1 MSMSASSTSS
11 QTTASLVTLKAH
23 DVWFFRNSKPFGSGA
38 ATSALAETTK
48 LPMPSVVFGAA
59 RTALGETLEGD
70 WSHYYDGSLAGA
82 VKRQR
87 LGPPEIDPS
96 DGSAW
101 PASAVRLSGVLPARW
116 FGDWTRAEPLFPV
129 PMFVT
134 VRKAATFETSSDASD
149 NVRLAQPSDHDV
161 IGFVGDDQ
169 GLRPVLTPITSRD
182 TLESPFVGK
191 PATGWLQRDDF
202 VALACGQS
210 PHGDLTERL
219 IDESEFAETETRV
232 GIARDNHRRTVQQG
246 LLYQIQVDRWR
257 TLSQSDNAPGYGLMA
272 RVENADADELAT
284 SSAWRLG
291 GESRWAWA
299 AVARDDSEQPWLNA
313 KERSLILDAIRAH
326 RRWWMT
332 LASPAVFDYGWRPSW
347 IQIRPG
353 ENRSSLEAIW
363 PNDADGTPLGQLVG
377 LLLKAPQTQSG
388 WDIAHKRP
396 KRICRMAPI
405 GAVWFFEF
413 NDAMSDQV
421 VESAL
426 TVLDRHLQGRCIADR
441 QAHAGYGLAFVG
453 AWSGS
458 SARSTN

>member
-1 MSMSASSTSS
+1 MSMSMFSTSS

-48 LPMPSVVFGAA
+48 LPMPSVVFGAV

-70 WSHYYDGSLAGA
+70 WRDYRDGTPAGA
-82 VKRQR
+82 NKRQR

-96 DGSAW
+96 DGSTW

-116 FGDWTRAEPLFPV
+116 SGDWTKAEPLFPV

-134 VRKAATFETSSDASD
+134 VRKATSLEASSDDAETF
-149 NVRLAQPSDHDV
+149 RLARPSDLNSVGFAGHDS
-161 IGFVGDDQ
+161 
-169 GLRPVLTPITSRD
+169 GLKPVLAPTTIRD
-182 TLESPFVGK
+182 TPESPFVGK
-191 PATGWLQRDDF
+191 PAAGWLRRDDF
-202 VALACGQS
+202 VTLACGQT
-210 PHGDLTERL
+210 PQGDLTERL
-219 IDESEFAETETRV
+219 IDESEFAEVETRL
-232 GIARDNHRRTVQQG
+232 GIARDNQRRTVQQG
-246 LLYQIQVDRWR
+246 MLYQIQVDRWR
-257 TLSQSDNAPGYGLMA
+257 TISQGDNAPGYGLMA

-299 AVARDDSEQPWLNA
+299 AAGRDDSDQPWLDAN
-313 KERSLILDAIRAH
+313 ERGAILDAIRTH
-326 RRWWMT
+326 RCWWMT
-332 LASPAVFDYGWRPSW
+332 LASPAVFESGWRPSW
-347 IQIRPG
+347 VRPG
-353 ENRSSLEAIW
+353 EGQSSCQAAW
-363 PNDADGTPLGQLVG
+363 PNEADGVPLGHLVG
-377 LLLKAPQTQSG
+377 LLLKAPQAQSG
-388 WDIAHKRP
+388 WDIVKNHP
-396 KRICRMAPI
+396 KPIRRMAPI

-413 NDAMSDQV
+413 DAAMNDQE

-426 TVLDRHLQGRCIADR
+426 TVLDRHIQGRCVADR

-458 SARSTN
+458 SSSPTDS